1 MAVSLPFVAPNVAI
15 FACAGK
21 AGRRIRHFHRILRR
35 LDVIMCGHQAGG
47 TLAENFDRGTIVQA
61 TTPNGAHLGIPR
73 TMDEATSPVPAPDE
87 VRGQLER
94 MAASD
99 EFSRSPQLGAF
110 LRFVVE
116 AALDGKS
123 DRIKAYTIGVDVL
136 RRDTKFDPQLDP
148 IVRVEATR
156 LRRTIDRYYAGPGAD
171 DLIRIDLPRGS
182 YIPTFT
188 RRAGLPGVTARSST
202 LDRFWSIRLLLVA
215 AVALLVLG
223 VVFALWRRQASLPQI
238 AAPPAA
244 MQQRAATALPPGNGL
259 PILLMSPFD
268 VSGTP
273 GPRSIAARSLQETL
287 GNAFS
292 HFDLVN
298 VLQEPRD
305 RQVERQVAAG
315 TDTALMRDANADYRF
330 SGAVEYADDGAARLL
345 FKLTD
350 VADGSIVWSRV
361 FDRVLGGDDKAAAEE
376 PIVRELA
383 GILLQPFGV
392 IYTRQRAKVL
402 DGTLTDPRY
411 RCLVEVIDSFRS
423 FDPAQ
428 QLRGRDCL
436 EELTTLDPNFALGF
450 SYLAAVYLREYLY
463 DVAGHPGAA
472 PPLERGLIAAR
483 RGVEL
488 NPVSSRAY
496 EMVFVTQF
504 ARRELVAAFDAANK
518 ALTLNRYDMRLLGS
532 YGARLI
538 ASGDIDKGL
547 AALRQAGSD
556 GTVRPPFEEFF
567 LFLGEYLRGDI
578 TSAIFHADQITN
590 DSFQLGLI
598 ARALAAAAKGDGE
611 AATRALARLAAFNP
625 AWRDDTRGTL
635 ARFFVAPSIVDRLA
649 SDLAA
654 AGLPVPGKIA
664 VPP

>member
-1 MAVSLPFVAPNVAI
+1 
-15 FACAGK
+15 
-21 AGRRIRHFHRILRR
+21 
-35 LDVIMCGHQAGG
+35 
-47 TLAENFDRGTIVQA
+47 
-61 TTPNGAHLGIPR
+61 
-73 TMDEATSPVPAPDE
+73 MDEATSNLPAPDE
-87 VRGQLER
+87 VRAQLER
-94 MAASD
+94 MTASD
-99 EFSRSPQLGAF
+99 DFNRSPQLGAF

-116 AALDGKS
+116 SVLQGKS

-136 RRDTKFDPQLDP
+136 RRDDKFDPQLDP

-156 LRRTIDRYYAGPGAD
+156 LRRTIDRYYAGLGAD
-171 DLIRIDLPRGS
+171 DTVRIDLPRGS
-182 YIPTFT
+182 YVPTFS
-188 RRAGLPGVTARSST
+188 RRPAFPRVTAHSST

-215 AVALLVLG
+215 AVALIV
-223 VVFALWRRQASLPQI
+223 I
-238 AAPPAA
+238 AAVVALSLRRVPAPGVA
-244 MQQRAATALPPGNGL
+244 TTPSVATQSAAAALSPGNGL
-259 PILLMSPFD
+259 PVLMMPPFE

-287 GNAFS
+287 SNVFT

-298 VLQEPRD
+298 VQLESADHQA
-305 RQVERQVAAG
+305 AAG
-315 TDTALMRDANADYRF
+315 NEATPARVANADYRF
-330 SGAVEYADDGAARLL
+330 SGSVEYADDGAARLSFRL
-345 FKLTD
+345 ID

-361 FDRVLGGDDKAAAEE
+361 FDRVLGGDDRAAAEE
-376 PIVRELA
+376 QIVRELA

-428 QLRGRDCL
+428 QERGRDCL
-436 EELTTLDPNFALGF
+436 EQLTTRDPGFALGF

-463 DVAGHPGAA
+463 NFATRPGAA
-472 PPLERGLIAAR
+472 PPLERGLTAAR

-488 NPVSSRAY
+488 NPESSRAY
-496 EMVFVTQF
+496 EMLFVIQF
-504 ARRELVAAFDAANK
+504 ARRELAAAFEAATK
-518 ALTLNRYDMRLLGS
+518 AISLNRYDMRLLGS

-538 ASGDIDKGL
+538 SSGDIDKGL
-547 AALRQAGSD
+547 AMLRQAGND

-578 TSAIFHADQITN
+578 SSAVFHADQITS

-598 ARALAAAAKGDGE
+598 ARALAAAAKGDSD
-611 AATRALARLAAFNP
+611 AATRALSRLVALNP

-635 ARFFVAPSIVDRLA
+635 ARFFYAPAIVERLA

-654 AGLPVPGKIA
+654 AGLSRRS
-664 VPP
+664 